1 MKEITTKW
9 PAMLITGEKVTEE
22 QAMDIII
29 RTDEA
34 VVNPNMYTFGNN
46 QDFGKQWAKLIDVSY
61 DYDESV
67 YSRSK
72 CINFVS
78 LEYLYNNLL
87 SSCWVGGSTSW
98 IWEDGSIFRFSNI
111 GKWPSTEKVFDELK
125 QIAQAFPY
133 LKLKVTLFDEQV
145 MPDFY
150 IREQKIVYAE
160 YENVLD
166 KALCS
171 FTVENGDVTYHN
183 EPFEDHFSRDL
194 IPESFN
200 KKNPFISESYVSIEF
215 LEKLREEVV
224 KRLSKGEST
233 LDWNNDHQ
241 GQ

>member
-1 MKEITTKW
+1 
-9 PAMLITGEKVTEE
+9 MLITGEKVTEE

-46 QDFGKQWAKLIDVSY
+46 QDFGEQWAKLIDVRY

-67 YSRSK
+67 YSRLE

-78 LEYLYNNLL
+78 LEYLYNSLL
-87 SSCWVGGSTSW
+87 GSCWVGGSTSW

-125 QIAQAFPY
+125 RIAQAFPY

-150 IREQKIVYAE
+150 ISGQKIADAA
-160 YENVLD
+160 YEDVLD

-183 EPFEDHFSRDL
+183 EPFEDYFSRDF

-200 KKNPFISESYVSIEF
+200 KKNLFISGCYVSNVF
-215 LEKLREEVV
+215 LEKLRGEVV
-224 KRLSKGEST
+224 KRLSSGKST

>member
-9 PAMLITGEKVTEE
+9 PAMLITGEKVTEK
-22 QAMDIII
+22 QTIDVII

-46 QDFGKQWAKLIDVSY
+46 QDFGKQWAKLIDVRY

-67 YSRSK
+67 YSRSE

-87 SSCWVGGSTSW
+87 GSCWVGGSTSW

-111 GKWPSTEKVFDELK
+111 GKWPSTEEVFDELK
-125 QIAQAFPY
+125 RIAQAFPY
-133 LKLKVTLFDEQV
+133 LKLKVTLFDKEV
-145 MPDFY
+145 MFDFY
-150 IREQKIVYAE
+150 INGQKIVDAE
-160 YENVLD
+160 YEDVLD

-171 FTVENGDVTYHN
+171 FAVENGKVTYHN
-183 EPFEDHFSRDL
+183 EPFKDHFSCDL

-200 KKNPFISESYVSIEF
+200 KENPFISECYVSIEF

-224 KRLSKGEST
+224 KRL
-233 LDWNNDHQ
+233 
-241 GQ
+241 

>member
-1 MKEITTKW
+1 MKEITNKW
-9 PAMLITGEKVTEE
+9 PAMLITGEKVTEK

-98 IWEDGSIFRFSNI
+98 IWEDGSIFKFSNI
-111 GKWPSTEKVFDELK
+111 GKWPSTEEVFDELK
-125 QIAQAFPY
+125 RIAQAFPY

-150 IREQKIVYAE
+150 IRGQKIVYAE
-160 YENVLD
+160 YEDVLD

-171 FTVENGDVTYHN
+171 FTVENGKVTYHN
-183 EPFEDHFSRDL
+183 EPFKDHFSCDL

-215 LEKLREEVV
+215 LEKLREEIV

>member
-1 MKEITTKW
+1 MKEITNKW

-46 QDFGKQWAKLIDVSY
+46 QDFGKQWAKLIDVRY

-67 YSRSK
+67 YSRLE

-87 SSCWVGGSTSW
+87 SSCWMGGSHSW

-111 GKWPSTEKVFDELK
+111 GKWPSTEEVFDELK
-125 QIAQAFPY
+125 RIAQAFPY

-145 MPDFY
+145 IPDFY
-150 IREQKIVYAE
+150 ISGQKIANAA
-160 YENVLD
+160 YEDVLD

-194 IPESFN
+194 ISESFN
-200 KKNPFISESYVSIEF
+200 KENLFISGCYASNVF
-215 LEKLREEVV
+215 LEKLRGEVV
-224 KRLSKGEST
+224 KRFVKK
-233 LDWNNDHQ
+233 
-241 GQ
+241 

>member
-22 QAMDIII
+22 QTIDIII

-34 VVNPNMYTFGNN
+34 VVNPNIYTFGNN
-46 QDFGKQWAKLIDVSY
+46 QDFGKQWAKLIDVRY

-67 YSRSK
+67 YSRLE

-78 LEYLYNNLL
+78 LEYLYNHLL
-87 SSCWVGGSTSW
+87 GSCWIDGSHSW

-111 GKWPSTEKVFDELK
+111 GKWPSTEEVFDELK
-125 QIAQAFPY
+125 RIAQAFPY
-133 LKLKVTLFDEQV
+133 LKLKATLFDEEV
-145 MPDFY
+145 MFDFY
-150 IREQKIVYAE
+150 INGQKIADAA
-160 YENVLD
+160 YEDVLD

-171 FTVENGDVTYHN
+171 FTVENGEVMYHD
-183 EPFEDHFSRDL
+183 EPFKDHFSCDL

-200 KKNPFISESYVSIEF
+200 KKNPFISECYVSNEF

-224 KRLSKGEST
+224 KRL
-233 LDWNNDHQ
+233 
-241 GQ
+241 

>member
-9 PAMLITGEKVTEE
+9 PAILITGEKVTEE

-34 VVNPNMYTFGNN
+34 VVNPNIYTFGNN
-46 QDFGKQWAKLIDVSY
+46 EDFGKQWAKLIDVRY

-67 YSRSK
+67 YSRLE
-72 CINFVS
+72 CVNFVS
-78 LEYLYNNLL
+78 LEYLYNDLL
-87 SSCWVGGSTSW
+87 GSRWIGGSTSW

-111 GKWPSTEKVFDELK
+111 GKWPSNEKVFDELK
-125 QIAQAFPY
+125 RIAQAFPY

-145 MPDFY
+145 MFDFY
-150 IREQKIVYAE
+150 INGQKIADAA
-160 YENVLD
+160 YEDVLD

-171 FTVENGDVTYHN
+171 FTVENGEVMYHD
-183 EPFEDHFSRDL
+183 EPFKDHFSCDL

-200 KKNPFISESYVSIEF
+200 KKNPFISECYVSNEF

-224 KRLSKGEST
+224 KRLSNGKSPLG
-233 LDWNNDHQ
+233 LA
-241 GQ
+241 

>member
-1 MKEITTKW
+1 MKEITNKW

-46 QDFGKQWAKLIDVSY
+46 QDFGKQWAKLIDVRY

-67 YSRSK
+67 YSRSE

-78 LEYLYNNLL
+78 LEYLYNHLL
-87 SSCWVGGSTSW
+87 GSCWIGGSHSW

-125 QIAQAFPY
+125 QIAQAVPY

-150 IREQKIVYAE
+150 ISGQKITDAA
-160 YENVLD
+160 YEDVLD

-171 FTVENGDVTYHN
+171 FTVENGEVTYHN
-183 EPFEDHFSRDL
+183 EPFKDHFSCDL

-200 KKNPFISESYVSIEF
+200 KKNPFISECYVSIEF

-224 KRLSKGEST
+224 KRL
-233 LDWNNDHQ
+233 
-241 GQ
+241 

>member
-1 MKEITTKW
+1 MKEFTTKW

-46 QDFGKQWAKLIDVSY
+46 QDFGKQWAKLIDVRY

-67 YSRSK
+67 YSRSE

-78 LEYLYNNLL
+78 LEYLYNHLL
-87 SSCWVGGSTSW
+87 GSCWIGGSHSW

-125 QIAQAFPY
+125 RIAQAFPY

-145 MPDFY
+145 MFDFY
-150 IREQKIVYAE
+150 INGMKIADAA
-160 YENVLD
+160 YEDVLD

-171 FTVENGDVTYHN
+171 FTVENGEVMYHD
-183 EPFEDHFSRDL
+183 EPFKDHFSCDL

-200 KKNPFISESYVSIEF
+200 KKNPFISECYVSNEF

-224 KRLSKGEST
+224 KRL
-233 LDWNNDHQ
+233 
-241 GQ
+241 

>member
-9 PAMLITGEKVTEE
+9 TAMLITGEKVTEE
-22 QAMDIII
+22 QAIDIII

-46 QDFGKQWAKLIDVSY
+46 EDFGTQWAKLIDVRY

-67 YSRSK
+67 YSRSE
-72 CINFVS
+72 CVNFVS
-78 LEYLYNNLL
+78 LEYLYNDLL
-87 SSCWVGGSTSW
+87 GSCWIGGSHSW

-111 GKWPSTEKVFDELK
+111 GKWQSTEKVFDELK
-125 QIAQAFPY
+125 RIAQAFPY
-133 LKLKVTLFDEQV
+133 LKLKATLFDEEV

-150 IREQKIVYAE
+150 IIGQKIADAA
-160 YENVLD
+160 YEDVLD

-171 FTVENGDVTYHN
+171 FTVENGEVTYHN
-183 EPFEDHFSRDL
+183 EPFKDHFSCDL

-200 KKNPFISESYVSIEF
+200 KKNPFISECYVSNEF

-224 KRLSKGEST
+224 KRL
-233 LDWNNDHQ
+233 
-241 GQ
+241 

>member
-9 PAMLITGEKVTEE
+9 PAILITGEKVTEE

-46 QDFGKQWAKLIDVSY
+46 EDFGKQWAKLIDVRY
-61 DYDESV
+61 HYDESV
-67 YSRSK
+67 YSRSE

-87 SSCWVGGSTSW
+87 GSCWMGGSTSW
-98 IWEDGSIFRFSNI
+98 IWEDGSIFKFSNI

-133 LKLKVTLFDEQV
+133 LKLKATLFDEKV
-145 MPDFY
+145 MFDFY
-150 IREQKIVYAE
+150 INGQKIADAA
-160 YENVLD
+160 YEDVLD

-171 FTVENGDVTYHN
+171 FTVENGEVVYHD
-183 EPFEDHFSRDL
+183 EPFKDHFSCDL

-200 KKNPFISESYVSIEF
+200 KKNPFISECYVSNEF

-224 KRLSKGEST
+224 KRL
-233 LDWNNDHQ
+233 
-241 GQ
+241 

>member
-1 MKEITTKW
+1 MKEFTTKW

-34 VVNPNMYTFGNN
+34 VVNPNIYTFGNN
-46 QDFGKQWAKLIDVSY
+46 QDFGEQWAKLINVRY

-67 YSRSK
+67 YSRSE

-78 LEYLYNNLL
+78 LEYLYNHLL
-87 SSCWVGGSTSW
+87 GSCWIGGSNSW

-125 QIAQAFPY
+125 RIAQAFPY

-150 IREQKIVYAE
+150 IRGQKIADSA
-160 YENVLD
+160 YEDVLD
-166 KALCS
+166 EALCS
-171 FTVENGDVTYHN
+171 FTVENGEVMYHD
-183 EPFEDHFSRDL
+183 EPFKDHFSCDL

-200 KKNPFISESYVSIEF
+200 KKNPFISGCYVSNEF

-224 KRLSKGEST
+224 KRL
-233 LDWNNDHQ
+233 
-241 GQ
+241 

>member
-1 MKEITTKW
+1 MKEITNKW
-9 PAMLITGEKVTEE
+9 PAILITGENVTEE

-46 QDFGKQWAKLIDVSY
+46 QDFGKQWAKLIDVRY

-67 YSRSK
+67 YSRSE

-87 SSCWVGGSTSW
+87 GSCWVGGSTSW
-98 IWEDGSIFRFSNI
+98 IWEDGNIFRFSNI

-150 IREQKIVYAE
+150 IRGQKIVDAA
-160 YENVLD
+160 YEDVLD

-200 KKNPFISESYVSIEF
+200 KKNLFISGCYVSNVF
-215 LEKLREEVV
+215 LEKLRGEVV
-224 KRLSKGEST
+224 KRFVKK
-233 LDWNNDHQ
+233 
-241 GQ
+241 

>member
-22 QAMDIII
+22 QAIDIII

-34 VVNPNMYTFGNN
+34 VVNPNIYTFGNN
-46 QDFGKQWAKLIDVSY
+46 ENFGTQWAKLIDVCY
-61 DYDESV
+61 GFDEYE
-67 YSRSK
+67 YSRLE
-72 CINFVS
+72 CANFVS

-111 GKWPSTEKVFDELK
+111 GNWPSTEEVFDELK
-125 QIAQAFPY
+125 RIAQAFPY

-150 IREQKIVYAE
+150 IRGQKIVDAE

-200 KKNPFISESYVSIEF
+200 KKNPFISECYVSNEF
-215 LEKLREEVV
+215 LENLREEVV
-224 KRLSKGEST
+224 KRFVKK
-233 LDWNNDHQ
+233 
-241 GQ
+241 

>member
-46 QDFGKQWAKLIDVSY
+46 QDFGKQWAKLIDVRY

-67 YSRSK
+67 YSRSE

-78 LEYLYNNLL
+78 LEYLYNHLL
-87 SSCWVGGSTSW
+87 GSCWIGGSHSW

-125 QIAQAFPY
+125 RIAQAFPY
-133 LKLKVTLFDEQV
+133 LKLKATLFDEKV
-145 MPDFY
+145 MFDFY
-150 IREQKIVYAE
+150 INGQKIADAA
-160 YENVLD
+160 YEDVLD

-171 FTVENGDVTYHN
+171 FTVENGEVTYHN
-183 EPFEDHFSRDL
+183 EPFKDHFSCDL

-200 KKNPFISESYVSIEF
+200 KKNPFISECYVSDEF

-224 KRLSKGEST
+224 KRL
-233 LDWNNDHQ
+233 
-241 GQ
+241 

>member
-34 VVNPNMYTFGNN
+34 VVNQNMYTFGNN
-46 QDFGKQWAKLIDVSY
+46 QDFGKQWAKLIDVRY

-67 YSRSK
+67 YSRSE

-78 LEYLYNNLL
+78 LEYLYNHLL
-87 SSCWVGGSTSW
+87 GSCWIGGSHSW

-111 GKWPSTEKVFDELK
+111 GKWPSTKEVFDELK
-125 QIAQAFPY
+125 RIAQAFPY
-133 LKLKVTLFDEQV
+133 LKLKATLFDEKV
-145 MPDFY
+145 MFDFY
-150 IREQKIVYAE
+150 INGQKIADAA
-160 YENVLD
+160 YEDVLD

-171 FTVENGDVTYHN
+171 FTVENGEVTYHN
-183 EPFEDHFSRDL
+183 EPFKDHFSCDL

-200 KKNPFISESYVSIEF
+200 KKNPFISECYVSNEF

-224 KRLSKGEST
+224 KRL
-233 LDWNNDHQ
+233 
-241 GQ
+241 

>member
-22 QAMDIII
+22 QAIDIII

-34 VVNPNMYTFGNN
+34 VVTPNTYTFGNN
-46 QDFGKQWAKLIDVSY
+46 QDFGKQWAKSINVCY

-67 YSRSK
+67 YPRLE

-78 LEYLYNNLL
+78 LEHLYNNLL
-87 SSCWVGGSTSW
+87 GPYWAGGSNSW

-111 GKWPSTEKVFDELK
+111 GKWPSTEEVFDELK
-125 QIAQAFPY
+125 RIAQAFPY
-133 LKLKVTLFDEQV
+133 LKLKATLFDEEV
-145 MPDFY
+145 MPAFY
-150 IREQKIVYAE
+150 INGQKIVDAE
-160 YENVLD
+160 YEDVLD

-171 FTVENGDVTYHN
+171 FTVENGKVTYHN
-183 EPFEDHFSRDL
+183 EPFKDHFSCDL

-200 KKNPFISESYVSIEF
+200 KKNPFISECYVSNEF

-224 KRLSKGEST
+224 KRL
-233 LDWNNDHQ
+233 
-241 GQ
+241 

>member
-22 QAMDIII
+22 QTMDIII

-46 QDFGKQWAKLIDVSY
+46 QDFGKQWAKLIDVRY

-67 YSRSK
+67 YSRSE

-78 LEYLYNNLL
+78 LEYLYNHLL
-87 SSCWVGGSTSW
+87 GSCWIGGSHSW

-111 GKWPSTEKVFDELK
+111 GKWPSTKEVFDELK
-125 QIAQAFPY
+125 RIAQVFPY
-133 LKLKVTLFDEQV
+133 LKLKATLFDEKV
-145 MPDFY
+145 MFDFY
-150 IREQKIVYAE
+150 INGQKIADAA
-160 YENVLD
+160 YEDVLD

-171 FTVENGDVTYHN
+171 FTVENGEVMYHD
-183 EPFEDHFSRDL
+183 EPFKDHFSCDL

-200 KKNPFISESYVSIEF
+200 KKNPFISECYVSNEF

-224 KRLSKGEST
+224 KRL
-233 LDWNNDHQ
+233 
-241 GQ
+241 

>member
-9 PAMLITGEKVTEE
+9 PAILITGEKVTEE
-22 QAMDIII
+22 QTIDIII

-34 VVNPNMYTFGNN
+34 VVNPNIYTFGNN
-46 QDFGKQWAKLIDVSY
+46 QDFGTQWAKLIDVRY

-67 YSRSK
+67 YSRSE

-87 SSCWVGGSTSW
+87 GSCWVGGSTSW

-111 GKWPSTEKVFDELK
+111 GKWPSTEEVFDELK
-125 QIAQAFPY
+125 RIAQAFPY
-133 LKLKVTLFDEQV
+133 LKLKATLFDEEV

-150 IREQKIVYAE
+150 ISGQKIADAA
-160 YENVLD
+160 YEDVLD

-200 KKNPFISESYVSIEF
+200 KKNLFISGCYVSNVF
-215 LEKLREEVV
+215 LEKLRGEVV
-224 KRLSKGEST
+224 KRFVKK
-233 LDWNNDHQ
+233 
-241 GQ
+241 

>member
-22 QAMDIII
+22 QTMDIII

-46 QDFGKQWAKLIDVSY
+46 QDFGKQWAKLIDVRY

-67 YSRSK
+67 YSRSE

-87 SSCWVGGSTSW
+87 GSCWVGGSTSW

-111 GKWPSTEKVFDELK
+111 GKWPSTEEVFDELK
-125 QIAQAFPY
+125 RIAQAFPY
-133 LKLKVTLFDEQV
+133 LKLKVTLFDKEV
-145 MPDFY
+145 MFDFY
-150 IREQKIVYAE
+150 INGQKIVDAE
-160 YENVLD
+160 YEDVLD

-171 FTVENGDVTYHN
+171 FAVENGKVTYHN
-183 EPFEDHFSRDL
+183 EPFKDHFSCDL

-200 KKNPFISESYVSIEF
+200 KENPFISECYVSIEF

-224 KRLSKGEST
+224 KRL
-233 LDWNNDHQ
+233 
-241 GQ
+241 

>member
-22 QAMDIII
+22 QTMDIII

-46 QDFGKQWAKLIDVSY
+46 QDFGKQWAKLIDVRY

-67 YSRSK
+67 YSRSE

-78 LEYLYNNLL
+78 LEYLYNHLL
-87 SSCWVGGSTSW
+87 SSCWIGGSHSW

-111 GKWPSTEKVFDELK
+111 GKWPSTKKVFDELK
-125 QIAQAFPY
+125 RIAQAFPY
-133 LKLKVTLFDEQV
+133 LKLKATLFDEKV
-145 MPDFY
+145 MFDFY
-150 IREQKIVYAE
+150 INGQKIADAA
-160 YENVLD
+160 YEDVLD

-171 FTVENGDVTYHN
+171 FTVENGEVTYHN
-183 EPFEDHFSRDL
+183 EPFKDHFSCDL

-200 KKNPFISESYVSIEF
+200 KKNPFISECYVSNEF

-224 KRLSKGEST
+224 KRL
-233 LDWNNDHQ
+233 
-241 GQ
+241 